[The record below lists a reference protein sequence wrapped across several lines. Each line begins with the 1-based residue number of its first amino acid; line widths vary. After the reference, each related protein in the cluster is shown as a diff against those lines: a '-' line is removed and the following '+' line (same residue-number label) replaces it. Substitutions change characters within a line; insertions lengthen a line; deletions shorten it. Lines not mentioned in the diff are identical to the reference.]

1 MELKVKNIGRVEKAD
16 IQLQGITIVAGEN
29 GTGKSTLSKSLYAI
43 LEMFYHQ
50 QQRAENQRR
59 RSENTLIRNWI
70 CHGRRPIMLSVSRV
84 REILYQTK
92 DEPAKFADEIWNFGQ
107 QMEYGHNDSANS
119 SYDKMK
125 AEAQE
130 FLKAYNDILDKP
142 LDYYV
147 KYASQLILDD
157 VFKKQINCLKGNETG
172 FIEILT
178 DDGTE
183 RICVVD
189 NKLKDMTNTLF
200 ESASVKPIYI
210 TTADLMGNVNATVQT
225 RFLPNT
231 QLTRFLKIERE
242 QNDLTAEEY
251 QKLEEQKQIFEQIFN
266 QVLEGEIYTDD
277 NQLAYRDN
285 WCEEKID
292 LQNVA
297 SGMKIFLILKRLIHN
312 GVFLNRICLIIDE
325 PETNLHPE
333 WQLVLAHLLVLMNQK
348 LQTYIYINSHSPYFV
363 RGMEYYANEYH
374 ALDICSFN
382 MMHKQEQTGLF
393 NCEEVTHRLGAI
405 YDKLAEPFNKIM

>member
-16 IQLQGITIVAGEN
+16 IHLQGITIVAGEN

-43 LEMFYHQ
+43 LEMFYNQ
-50 QQRAENQRR
+50 QQRAETQRR
-59 RSENTLIRNWI
+59 RSENALIRNWI
-70 CHGRRPIMLSVSRV
+70 YHGRKPIMLNVSQV
-84 REILYQTK
+84 REILYRTK
-92 DEPAKFADEIWNFGQ
+92 DDVSKFTDEIWNFRQ
-107 QMEYGHNDSANS
+107 KMDYGHNDSSES

-125 AEAQE
+125 TEAQE
-130 FLKAYNDILDKP
+130 FLKAYNDILNKP

-157 VFKKQINCLKGNETG
+157 VFKKQINCLKCNGTG
-172 FIEILT
+172 IIEILT
-178 DDGTE
+178 DGGNTK
-183 RICVVD
+183 ISVSD
-189 NKLKDMTNTLF
+189 NKLTDMSDILF
-200 ESASVKPIYI
+200 ESDSIKPIYI
-210 TTADLMGNVNATVQT
+210 TTADLMGNVNETMQT

-231 QLTRFLKIERE
+231 QLTQFLKFEYE
-242 QNDLTAEEY
+242 QSGLTAEEY
-251 QKLEEQKQIFEQIFN
+251 QKLEEQKQTFEQIFN

-285 WCEEKID
+285 WCNEKID

-348 LQTYIYINSHSPYFV
+348 LQTYIYINSYSPYFV
-363 RGMEYYANEYH
+363 RGMEYYANEHH
-374 ALDICSFN
+374 ALDICNFN
-382 MMHKQEQTGLF
+382 LMHKQEQTGLF
-393 NCEEVTHRLGAI
+393 SCEEVTHRLGAI

>member
-29 GTGKSTLSKSLYAI
+29 VTGKSTLSKSLYAI
-43 LEMFYHQ
+43 LEMFYNQ
-50 QQRAENQRR
+50 QQRAEMQRR
-59 RSENTLIRNWI
+59 RSENILIRNWFY
-70 CHGRRPIMLSVSRV
+70 HGRMPIRLSVSQL

-92 DEPAKFADEIWNFGQ
+92 DDVSEFVDEIWKFRQYADYDYHDNL
-107 QMEYGHNDSANS
+107 DS
-119 SYDKMK
+119 SYDKIK

-142 LDYYV
+142 LGYYV

-172 FIEILT
+172 FIEIMT

-183 RICVVD
+183 RISVVD
-189 NKLKDMTNTLF
+189 NKLIDMTNTLF

-210 TTADLMGNVNATVQT
+210 TTADLMGNVNDTIQT

-231 QLTRFLKIERE
+231 QLTQFLKIERE
-242 QNDLTAEEY
+242 QNGLTAEEY

-333 WQLVLAHLLVLMNQK
+333 WQLVLAHLLVLMNQN

-363 RGMEYYANEYH
+363 RGMEYYANEHH

-382 MMHKQEQTGLF
+382 LMHKQEQTGLF
-393 NCEEVTHRLGAI
+393 SCEEVTHRLGAI